1 MSRPMTFFKFQQSAA
16 IFILSASLS
25 AVPTLAQTTTQTAN
39 AQTPPN
45 PAALAPVN
53 GKVVEDIVARVND
66 QIITQSD
73 YDRAAEQLDQESKQQ
88 AIPPR
93 ELQQKQADLLR
104 DQIDQQLLLSKGKEL
119 GITGETELIK
129 RLDEIRKQNH
139 LDSLEDLEKA
149 AQQQGVSYEDFKANI
164 RNSIITQQVVRDEVG
179 RHISMSPADV
189 QSYFKQHESEFA
201 QPESVTLNEILI
213 PTPAPAGGEGADAAQ
228 VAAAQAQAEAIEAK
242 LAAGAK
248 FEDLAKPAPTDPT
261 APKSV
266 TLGEYR
272 RGMLA
277 KEIEDKAFALNAGQY
292 TQPIRT
298 KQGFIILQASQ
309 HQLGGDASFKQIEP
323 QVEEALFLERMQ
335 PALRVYLTKLRE
347 EAYIE
352 LKPGAVDTGASGNEM
367 RLTYSA
373 YTPPAEKKKKKFART
388 RFRGRQNSTPAPATT
403 QTAAA
408 QNSGAATPGPTTAGP
423 TAAGTAT
430 AGATTPS
437 AATPGA
443 ATAGATTT
451 GAKTAGGSTAT
462 TQQASNS
469 DQNVQKPGKKEKIRF
484 GQAPRESLPS
494 SQVATANVPAVG
506 PDTNPSVTTPE
517 TRYVNPDGTVSGA
530 TASEP
535 DRKTRLSNRPPVKK
549 VKKNKSG
556 SDSDT
561 DTSSQPTPEELAA
574 QKVQNAPLGLADQT
588 AAQKKAKAKGEK
600 TRYADKP
607 KEPDQTPAPYLGKP
621 ANADTQ
627 PPAPPTSQPAPA
639 TGPPGATPPTGQ
651 QP

>member
-1 MSRPMTFFKFQQSAA
+1 MSRPMMFFKFQQSAA

-25 AVPTLAQTTTQTAN
+25 ALPSLAQANTQTAN

-73 YDRAAEQLDQESKQQ
+73 YDRAAEQLEQEAKQQ

-104 DQIDQQLLLSKGKEL
+104 DLIDQQLLLSKGKEL

-149 AQQQGVSYEDFKANI
+149 AQQQGVSYEDFKATQ
-164 RNSIITQQVVRDEVG
+164 RNGIITQQVVRDEVG
-179 RHISMSPADV
+179 RHISMSPAEV
-189 QSYFKQHESEFA
+189 QSYFKAHESEFA

-213 PTPAPAGGEGADAAQ
+213 PTPPAAAEGADAAQ

-266 TLGEYR
+266 NLGEYR

-277 KEIEDKAFALNAGQY
+277 KEIEDKAFALNAGQH

-298 KQGFIILQASQ
+298 KQGFIILQATQ
-309 HQLGGDASFKQIEP
+309 HQLGGDASFKQVEP
-323 QVEEALFLERMQ
+323 QVEEALFMEQMQ
-335 PALRVYLTKLRE
+335 PKLREYLTKLRE
-347 EAYIE
+347 EAYVE
-352 LKPGAVDTGASGNEM
+352 LKPGVVDTGASGNEM

-373 YTPPAEKKKKKFART
+373 YTPPAPKKKKKFARA
-388 RFRGRQNSTPAPATT
+388 RFRGRTPAAPGATQT
-403 QTAAA
+403 TAAQTPGTTTGAATAAA
-408 QNSGAATPGPTTAGP
+408 TSAGTSTAAGATS

-430 AGATTPS
+430 T
-437 AATPGA
+437 AA
-443 ATAGATTT
+443 
-451 GAKTAGGSTAT
+451 KTAT
-462 TQQASNS
+462 TQQASNN

-494 SQVATANVPAVG
+494 SQVATNSVPAVG
-506 PDTNPSVTTPE
+506 PDTNPGVTTPE
-517 TRYVNPDGTVSGA
+517 SRVVNPDGTISGD
-530 TASEP
+530 TAVVNEK
-535 DRKTRLSNRPPVKK
+535 KTRLSNRPPVKK
-549 VKKNKSG
+549 VKKDK
-556 SDSDT
+556 T
-561 DTSSQPTPEELAA
+561 DPDAPPQATTEEQAS
-574 QKVQNAPLGLADQT
+574 QKVQNAPLGLADQ
-588 AAQKKAKAKGEK
+588 ADQKKAKAKGEK

-621 ANADTQ
+621 ADTNSQ
-627 PPAPPTSQPAPA
+627 PSASDAIHPPPATNPPAPA
-639 TGPPGATPPTGQ
+639 TGPPDPIPPGAH